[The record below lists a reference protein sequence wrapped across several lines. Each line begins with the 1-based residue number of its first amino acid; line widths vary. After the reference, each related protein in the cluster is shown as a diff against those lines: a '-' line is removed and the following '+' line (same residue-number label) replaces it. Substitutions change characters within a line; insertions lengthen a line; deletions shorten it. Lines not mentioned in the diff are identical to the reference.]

1 MNENYQAD
9 FVEETEDV
17 ELTSEATEAAIEDD
31 WYSDGVAER
40 PEAEETAE
48 DASNETQEADQQTE
62 EVVAENDT
70 PPAEEQEAQQT
81 EEAAN
86 QSGEEEKEAEPA
98 KAADQLLSV
107 KHLDTVRELDWNKD
121 RAEIK
126 SLIQKGMDYDRK
138 TQKLSDTIAEYEAFL
153 DEIAAPAG
161 LNRTQLMDS
170 IRARALVASEAEAG
184 RTITETEALFR
195 VQQSRADKKRVAE
208 EEAQAENQRKQAEA
222 ERQQSE
228 MLQRFATTYP
238 EVKAADIPAEVWAET
253 RKSGDLVSAWAK
265 YENARLKREKAEL
278 ERRIST
284 MENNAKNAQRSTG
297 SQKSAGNATE
307 DSAFDAAWYD
317 GT

>member
-40 PEAEETAE
+40 PVAEETAE
-48 DASNETQEADQQTE
+48 DASDETQEADQQTE

-81 EEAAN
+81 EEQTEAAK
-86 QSGEEEKEAEPA
+86 EET
-98 KAADQLLSV
+98 ADQRFVL
-107 KHLDTVRELDWNKD
+107 KHLDEVREVSREEVIAL
-121 RAEIK
+121 A
-126 SLIQKGMDYDRK
+126 QKGMDYDRK

-208 EEAQAENQRKQAEA
+208 EEAQAESQRKQAEA

>member
-40 PEAEETAE
+40 PKAEETADE
-48 DASNETQEADQQTE
+48 ASDETQEADQQTE

-81 EEAAN
+81 EEQTEAAK
-86 QSGEEEKEAEPA
+86 EET
-98 KAADQLLSV
+98 ADQRFVL
-107 KHLDTVRELDWNKD
+107 KHLDEVREVSREEVIAL
-121 RAEIK
+121 A
-126 SLIQKGMDYDRK
+126 QKGMDYDRK

-208 EEAQAENQRKQAEA
+208 EEAQAESQRKQAEA

>member
-1 MNENYQAD
+1 
-9 FVEETEDV
+9 
-17 ELTSEATEAAIEDD
+17 
-31 WYSDGVAER
+31 
-40 PEAEETAE
+40 
-48 DASNETQEADQQTE
+48 
-62 EVVAENDT
+62 
-70 PPAEEQEAQQT
+70 
-81 EEAAN
+81 
-86 QSGEEEKEAEPA
+86 
-98 KAADQLLSV
+98 
-107 KHLDTVRELDWNKD
+107 
-121 RAEIK
+121 
-126 SLIQKGMDYDRK
+126 MDYDRK

-184 RTITETEALFR
+184 RTISETEALFR

-208 EEAQAENQRKQAEA
+208 EEAQAEIQRKQAEA

-238 EVKAADIPAEVWAET
+238 EVKAADIPPEVWAET

>member
-1 MNENYQAD
+1 MNENYQAE

-31 WYSDGVAER
+31 WYSDGIAER
-40 PEAEETAE
+40 PEAEETADE
-48 DASNETQEADQQTE
+48 ASDEAQEADQQTE
-62 EVVAENDT
+62 EVVAEDDT
-70 PPAEEQEAQQT
+70 PPVEEQEAQQT
-81 EEAAN
+81 EEQTEAPK
-86 QSGEEEKEAEPA
+86 EET
-98 KAADQLLSV
+98 ADQRFVL
-107 KHLDTVRELDWNKD
+107 KHLDEVREVSREEVIAL
-121 RAEIK
+121 A
-126 SLIQKGMDYDRK
+126 QKGMDYDRK

-208 EEAQAENQRKQAEA
+208 EEAQAESQRKQAEA

-278 ERRIST
+278 ERKIST

>member
-40 PEAEETAE
+40 PKAEETADE
-48 DASNETQEADQQTE
+48 ASNETQEADQQTE

-70 PPAEEQEAQQT
+70 PPA

-121 RAEIK
+121 RVEIK

-184 RTITETEALFR
+184 RTISETEALFR

-208 EEAQAENQRKQAEA
+208 EEAQAESQRKQAEA

-238 EVKAADIPAEVWAET
+238 EVKAADIPPEVWAET

-265 YENARLKREKAEL
+265 HENARLKREKAEL

>member
-81 EEAAN
+81 EEQTEAAK
-86 QSGEEEKEAEPA
+86 EET
-98 KAADQLLSV
+98 ADQRFVL
-107 KHLDTVRELDWNKD
+107 KHLDEVREVSREEVIAL
-121 RAEIK
+121 A
-126 SLIQKGMDYDRK
+126 QKGMDYDRK

-208 EEAQAENQRKQAEA
+208 EEAQAESQRKQAEA

>member
-40 PEAEETAE
+40 PKAEETAE
-48 DASNETQEADQQTE
+48 DASDEAQEADQQTE

-81 EEAAN
+81 EE
-86 QSGEEEKEAEPA
+86 QTEEAKEET
-98 KAADQLLSV
+98 ADQRFVL
-107 KHLDTVRELDWNKD
+107 KHLDEVREVSREEVIAL
-121 RAEIK
+121 A
-126 SLIQKGMDYDRK
+126 QKGMDYDRK

-208 EEAQAENQRKQAEA
+208 EEAQAESQRKQAEA
-222 ERQQSE
+222 ERQQNE
-228 MLQRFATTYP
+228 MLQRFASTYP

-253 RKSGDLVSAWAK
+253 RKSGDLVGAWAK

-307 DSAFDAAWYD
+307 DSDFDAAWYD

>member
-40 PEAEETAE
+40 PAAEETAE
-48 DASNETQEADQQTE
+48 DASDETQEADQQTE

-81 EEAAN
+81 EEQTEAAK
-86 QSGEEEKEAEPA
+86 EET
-98 KAADQLLSV
+98 ADQRFVL
-107 KHLDTVRELDWNKD
+107 KHLDEVREVSREEVIAL
-121 RAEIK
+121 A
-126 SLIQKGMDYDRK
+126 QKGMDYDRK

-208 EEAQAENQRKQAEA
+208 EEAQAESQRKQAEA

>member
-9 FVEETEDV
+9 FAEETEDV

-40 PEAEETAE
+40 PKAEETADE
-48 DASNETQEADQQTE
+48 ASNETQEADQQTE

-81 EEAAN
+81 EEQTEAAK
-86 QSGEEEKEAEPA
+86 EET
-98 KAADQLLSV
+98 ADQRFVL
-107 KHLDTVRELDWNKD
+107 KHLDEVREVSREEVIAL
-121 RAEIK
+121 A
-126 SLIQKGMDYDRK
+126 QKGMDYDRK

-170 IRARALVASEAEAG
+170 VRARVLVASEAEAG
-184 RTITETEALFR
+184 RTISETEALFR

-208 EEAQAENQRKQAEA
+208 EEAQAESQRKQAEA

-238 EVKAADIPAEVWAET
+238 EVKASDIPAEVWAET
-253 RKSGDLVSAWAK
+253 RATGDLVSAWAK
-265 YENARLKREKAEL
+265 HENAQLKREKAEL

-297 SQKSAGNATE
+297 SQKSAGNSSE
-307 DSAFDAAWYD
+307 DSDFDAAWYD

>member
-40 PEAEETAE
+40 PAAEETADE
-48 DASNETQEADQQTE
+48 ASDETQEADQQTE

-70 PPAEEQEAQQT
+70 PPADEQETQQT
-81 EEAAN
+81 EE
-86 QSGEEEKEAEPA
+86 QTEEVKEE
-98 KAADQLLSV
+98 AADQRFTL
-107 KHLDTVRELDWNKD
+107 KHLDEVREVSREEVIAL
-121 RAEIK
+121 A
-126 SLIQKGMDYDRK
+126 QKGMDYDRK

-184 RTITETEALFR
+184 RTISETEALLR
-195 VQQSRADKKRVAE
+195 VQQSRADKKRIAE
-208 EEAQAENQRKQAEA
+208 ETAQAETQRKQAEA
-222 ERQQSE
+222 ERQQNE
-228 MLQRFATTYP
+228 MLQRFVDTYP
-238 EVKAADIPAEVWAET
+238 DVKAADIPAEVWAET
-253 RKSGDLVSAWAK
+253 RMSGDLVSVWAK
-265 YENARLKREKAEL
+265 YENAQLKRAKAEL

>member
-1 MNENYQAD
+1 MNENYQAE

-31 WYSDGVAER
+31 WYSDGIAER
-40 PEAEETAE
+40 PEAEETADE
-48 DASNETQEADQQTE
+48 ASDETQEADQQTE
-62 EVVAENDT
+62 EVVAEDDT
-70 PPAEEQEAQQT
+70 PPVEEQEAQQT
-81 EEAAN
+81 EEQTETAK
-86 QSGEEEKEAEPA
+86 EET
-98 KAADQLLSV
+98 ADQRFVL
-107 KHLDTVRELDWNKD
+107 KHLDEVREVSREEVIAL
-121 RAEIK
+121 A
-126 SLIQKGMDYDRK
+126 QKGMDYDRK

-170 IRARALVASEAEAG
+170 IRARALVASEKEAG

-208 EEAQAENQRKQAEA
+208 EEAQAESQRKQAEA

-278 ERRIST
+278 ERKIST

>member
-81 EEAAN
+81 EEQTEAAK
-86 QSGEEEKEAEPA
+86 EET
-98 KAADQLLSV
+98 ADQRFVL
-107 KHLDTVRELDWNKD
+107 KHLDEVREVSREEVIAL
-121 RAEIK
+121 A
-126 SLIQKGMDYDRK
+126 QKGMDYDRK

-170 IRARALVASEAEAG
+170 VRARVLVASEAEAG
-184 RTITETEALFR
+184 RTISETEALFR

-208 EEAQAENQRKQAEA
+208 EEAQAESQRKQAEA

-238 EVKAADIPAEVWAET
+238 EVKAADIPPEVWAET

-284 MENNAKNAQRSTG
+284 MENNEKNAKRSTG